1 MPMPKIL
8 LITSHYPPSN
18 LTGVHRARLFAKFLP
33 DFNWEPIILT
43 IDDVFYEEKL
53 DPQLTDLIPLSQ
65 NVIRVSA
72 FNISKPRLI
81 GDLGLRAFFQL
92 RKKASEIIR
101 VQKIDFVYILIPS
114 FYLSLLGPLL
124 HRKHGVKY
132 GIDYIDPW
140 VHFFPGSEKIFSRHW
155 FSTKLSKL
163 LEPIAVKKASLI
175 TSVSDSYVS
184 PIFERNKKL
193 KSKTQTISFP
203 YGWDSEEIGFISN
216 NTSDSQ
222 LFLKNEKLK
231 LVYTG
236 AFLPNSVKILRE
248 WLRCIKNNIDIFIDV
263 EIHFIGTGIS
273 KLNPKRITI
282 KTLAEEFNL
291 NGSVIFE
298 HPDRISYFDV
308 LHHLSI
314 ADGLFILGSSEAHY
328 TPSKIFNAFI
338 TEKPIFAIL
347 HPNSSAKEIIGETEW
362 GLSCLYSKE
371 YVHEFNDNALQQF
384 KVWKHKTITNS
395 WNFNKE
401 KANCYSAKQLTE
413 KLVTTLNE
421 LV

>member
-1 MPMPKIL
+1 MRNIL
-8 LITSHYPPSN
+8 IITSHYPPSN
-18 LTGVHRARLFAKFLP
+18 LTGVHRGRHIAKFLP
-33 DFNWEPIILT
+33 QFGWNPIVLT
-43 IDDVFYEEKL
+43 VDPKSYEENLDHDLGKL
-53 DPQLTDLIPLSQ
+53 LPPDQQI
-65 NVIRVSA
+65 IRVGA
-72 FNISKPRLI
+72 FPITKPRLI

-92 RKKASEIIR
+92 KKRAAQII
-101 VQKIDFVYILIPS
+101 QTKKIDFIYIIIPS
-114 FYLSLLGPLL
+114 FYLALLGPVLF
-124 HRKHGVKY
+124 RSFRINY

-163 LEPIAVKKASLI
+163 LEPMAVKKASLI

-193 KSKTQTISFP
+193 KNKTQTISFP

-216 NTSDSQ
+216 YTSDSQ
-222 LFLKNEKLK
+222 LFFKNEKLK

-248 WLRCIKNNIDIFIDV
+248 WLRCIKNNIDIFTDV

-273 KLNPKRITI
+273 KLNPKHITI

-328 TPSKIFNAFI
+328 TPSKMFNAFI